1 MRTLLFL
8 FLFISGHVDAQVDQY
23 ACYKALESEDLN
35 AIESKISELEK
46 LKPTTLVEA
55 YRGALIAKKASFLKV
70 MKEKLDTF
78 KEGTALLEAAIKKYP
93 GETEY
98 RFLRFS
104 IQENCPKILKYNSN
118 LEEDK
123 KIILK
128 NYSKLTS
135 KLRQIIK
142 DYASNSKLL
151 SPSELK

>member
-1 MRTLLFL
+1 MRILLLLLLFL
-8 FLFISGHVDAQVDQY
+8 GGQAVAQVDQY
-23 ACYKALESEDLN
+23 AYYKVLESEDLKT
-35 AIESKISELEK
+35 IESKIIELEK
-46 LKPTTLVEA
+46 INSTTLISA

-78 KEGTALLEAAIKKYP
+78 KEGTALLEAAITAYP
-93 GETEY
+93 NETEY

-104 IQENCPKILKYNSN
+104 IQENCPKILKYNSS
-118 LEEDK
+118 LEDDK
-123 KIILK
+123 NMIIK

-142 DYASNSKLL
+142 DYASKSKLL